1 MQHGTIMST
10 RPSILPPCPPEAL
23 PPGVLVG
30 SLPPSLPPL
39 PLVAFVAAGLS
50 SVFLAVALPPFL
62 PPSDCAFLPA
72 ALTAPDL
79 PASANQGRVGVAKR

>member
-1 MQHGTIMST
+1 MPV
-10 RPSILPPCPPEAL
+10 RPPEAL

-39 PLVAFVAAGLS
+39 PLVALVAAGLS
-50 SVFLAVALPPFL
+50 SFLAVALPPFL

-72 ALTAPDL
+72 AVVLPDL
-79 PASANQGRVGVAKR
+79 PASASAY